1 LLFVLKEDVR
11 KFMVAHMCR
20 RTKSGSSF
28 IISLL
33 LTGTALSVSLT
44 RNSDSAKV
52 HSEDED
58 IPTKIKP

>member
-1 LLFVLKEDVR
+1 
-11 KFMVAHMCR
+11 MVAHMCR